1 MCGFGSFDD
10 FGLGFKVWKDEDLGI
25 MLFSRHTKN

>member
-10 FGLGFKVWKDEDLGI
+10 FGLEFMDWKDKDLGI